1 MHDVLTQ
8 TFVPILAANP
18 VLHVWNMVWP
28 YLMMLAG
35 FSVIVFVHELGHFA
49 VAKWADVRVERF
61 AIGFGRELFGFTY
74 GETRYSFNVLPL
86 GGYVKMLGQEDFDD
100 KGNELKFKDDP
111 RSYAHKPVGHRAAI
125 VSAGVIMNVLFA
137 CFLFM
142 IVFLI
147 GMQVTAPR
155 IQYVDPDS
163 PADKAGLLPGDLVK
177 SINGETVKEF
187 SEIKFAVMLSSPHVP
202 IEMTVV
208 RNGEDETIDILPE
221 YRDALG
227 TKDYRRQ
234 VIGILPGL
242 TPEIGALSPEIDDS
256 KPYSPHIGDVVV
268 KVGDIDVTEDNAN
281 QVFAMLA
288 YTDMPIVVERTNP
301 DDPDGPKQRVTIHI
315 PPMLQ
320 IYPSSSGD
328 MSTVSV
334 LGLTPL
340 VRIDDAYPRGRAYLA
355 GLDVGDTILMFDD
368 QRFPTEAMITR
379 SIRHNAERDVSF
391 RVRKPGGT
399 VMSGFV
405 RPKTNT
411 GSAATIQASLEVI
424 PDAPDDAPSVR
435 IAGVRTHGVAERAGV
450 EAGDVV
456 LDIEGHEYPSLGTLA
471 KIIGG
476 KLGVPVTIRVRKA
489 SGKTAIIHVV
499 PTAPGSIDA
508 QYRLL
513 AEDLMIAG
521 RVVKRIGDRPSPA
534 AKAGIPDGVEILAIN
549 DKPVQDWRGLIAA
562 LEPGAGS
569 SVKLTYRQA
578 KGDPVTVDF
587 PVPQCI
593 RTLLGIG
600 PEGRIVTIDGSDSV
614 TVDTNSGKHHV
625 ALSYHLGLKR
635 RLEELV
641 GKKHVAVEYRENDLA
656 PLKTAFIDVT
666 EDMVDPWLG
675 RVQFSPAV
683 SWDLERTLLKGENVL
698 DAVSIGLHKTYYFI
712 LQVLQTMDRM
722 IFTRTVGV
730 ESMSGPLG
738 IIDMGGK
745 LAKTGF
751 VQFLFFMAIISA
763 NLAVINF
770 LPLPIVDGGQM
781 VFLII
786 EKIKGSPV
794 SLRVQAATQLIGM
807 VLILF
812 AFVFV
817 TYQDVLRMWG

>member
-18 VLHVWNMVWP
+18 VLHVWNATWP

-74 GETRYSFNVLPL
+74 GETRYSFNILPF

-100 KGNELKFKDDP
+100 KENELKFNDDP
-111 RSYAHKPVGHRAAI
+111 RSFVNKPIGHRAAI
-125 VSAGVIMNVLFA
+125 VSAGVVMNVLFA

-147 GMQVTAPR
+147 GMEVTAPR
-155 IQYVDPDS
+155 IQYIDPGS

-177 SINGETVKEF
+177 SINGDTVKEF
-187 SEIKFAVMLSSPHVP
+187 SEIRFAVMLSSPHVP
-202 IEMTVV
+202 IEMTVE
-208 RNGEDETIDILPE
+208 RNGKDRTIDILPE
-221 YRDALG
+221 YRDALS

-234 VIGILPGL
+234 IIGIQPGL
-242 TPEIGALSPEIDDS
+242 TPEIAALSPEIDDS
-256 KPYSPHIGDVVV
+256 KPDSPHIGDVVV
-268 KVGDIDVTEDNAN
+268 KVGDIDVTKNNAN
-281 QVFAMLA
+281 RVFAMLA

-301 DDPDGPKQRVTIHI
+301 DDPDGPKQRVTVHI
-315 PPMLQ
+315 PPTLQ
-320 IYPSSSGD
+320 IYPSSPGD
-328 MSTVSV
+328 MGTVSV

-340 VRIDDAYPRGRAYLA
+340 VRINSAYPRGRASLA
-355 GLDVGDTILMFDD
+355 GIEEGDTILMFDD
-368 QRFPTEAMITR
+368 QPFPTAAMITR

-391 RVRKPGGT
+391 RVRKPDGS
-399 VMSGFV
+399 VISGFV
-405 RPKTNT
+405 RPKTNK
-411 GSAATIQASLEVI
+411 GGAATIQASLQVI
-424 PDAPDDAPSVR
+424 RNAPDDAPSVR
-435 IAGVRTHGVAERAGV
+435 ISGVRMHGVAERAGLD
-450 EAGDVV
+450 AGDVI
-456 LDIEGHEYPSLGTLA
+456 LDIDGHENPSMRTLV

-476 KLGVPVTIRVRKA
+476 KRDESVTIRVRKA
-489 SGKTAIIHVV
+489 SGKTATYDVV

-508 QYRLL
+508 EYRLL
-513 AEDLMIAG
+513 AEDLMMAG

-534 AKAGIPDGVEILAIN
+534 AEAGIPDGVEILAIN
-549 DKPVQDWRGLIAA
+549 NKPVKTWRGLIAA
-562 LEPGAGS
+562 LQSGAGS
-569 SVKLTYRQA
+569 SVTLTYRQA
-578 KGDPVTVDF
+578 AGDPVTVDF

-614 TVDTNSGKHHV
+614 TVTSKSGKHRV
-625 ALSYHLGLKR
+625 ALSYPLGLKR

-641 GKKHVAVEYRENDLA
+641 GKKHVAVEYRANDLA

-675 RVQFSPAV
+675 RVQFLPAV
-683 SWDLERTLLKGENVL
+683 SGDVERTLLKGENVL

-712 LQVLQTMDRM
+712 LQVLQTIDRM
-722 IFTRTVGV
+722 LFTRTVGV

-738 IIDMGGK
+738 IMHMGGE

-751 VQFLFFMAIISA
+751 VQLLFFLGIISA

-770 LPLPIVDGGQM
+770 LPLPIVDGGLM

-794 SLRVQAATQLIGM
+794 SIRVQAATQLIGM
-807 VLILF
+807 ALILF